1 MPTCPNGH
9 QSGAEDWC
17 EVCGHR
23 MPDPAAAPPPPPPFP
38 GQSRGPQGGPPQ
50 PPPYPGQDGPPTP
63 PPYPGQDTG
72 HGTHQPPPYPGQDT
86 GHGAP
91 ARPPFPGQDSGRG
104 PGPEQPPPF
113 PGQSQGP
120 QGGPPQPPPYPGQDG
135 PPTPPPYPGQDTG
148 HGTHQPPPY
157 PGQDTGHGA
166 PARPPFPGQESS
178 SPPGFPGGPAT
189 APIPQ
194 ADVCPAC
201 RTPREA
207 QAPFCE
213 NCRYNFLTNSP
224 TTYIPPTPPAPP
236 GPPQPVPGQRQ
247 PDYGQ
252 QPPGPPPSGDWM
264 LPPPAQ
270 PAPGP
275 GAPPY
280 PGAPGGQ
287 QPAGWLVGIGPD
299 PDYFA
304 AMMRRSGPEAAQL
317 TLPAYAPEQRLPLNG
332 PQVTIGRR
340 RQSTGE
346 APDIDLSHPPE
357 DPGVS
362 HQHAILVQQQD
373 GAWAVVDQDSTNG
386 TTVNGAEDPIRP
398 FVPVPLQEGDRIHIG
413 AWTTLTLYRG

>member
-23 MPDPAAAPPPPPPFP
+23 MPDPAASPPPPPPFP

-86 GHGAP
+86 GPG

-104 PGPEQPPPF
+104 PGPQQPPPF

-157 PGQDTGHGA
+157 PGQDTGPG
-166 PARPPFPGQESS
+166 ARPPFPGQESS

-252 QPPGPPPSGDWM
+252 QPPAGPPASGDWM